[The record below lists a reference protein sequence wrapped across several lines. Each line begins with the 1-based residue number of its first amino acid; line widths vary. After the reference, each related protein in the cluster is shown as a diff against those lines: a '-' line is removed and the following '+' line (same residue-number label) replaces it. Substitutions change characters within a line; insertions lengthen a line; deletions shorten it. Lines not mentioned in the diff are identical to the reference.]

1 MQDEKD
7 KDAIAG
13 GSQPQDDVLK
23 GYGSQPGT
31 LSEPPPPGPA
41 GD

>member
-7 KDAIAG
+7 KDAIDG
-13 GSQPQDDVLK
+13 GGKPQDDVLK

-31 LSEPPPPGPA
+31 LSEPAPPGPA